1 MSVRCGTLASD
12 TDWQSG
18 NVSLEDGERG
28 GAGCIHS
35 ISWSQLQAELE
46 FSESCRVQGDRRLA
60 QNLCFMVSQSGG
72 LMLSTVVPRG
82 SGTES
87 QKQPQ

>member
-28 GAGCIHS
+28 GVGCIHS

-46 FSESCRVQGDRRLA
+46 FSRELQGPRG

-82 SGTES
+82 SGTGS